1 MEIKCPKCKKR
12 YDVDDAYG
20 GQQILTVCPR
30 CGNQFNY
37 TVPEQNVVTA
47 APVAAPVAI
56 PVAVPVSAPVAAPV
70 SAPVAAPL
78 ASAVATAAQQTITAT
93 HPETVTTHYCSNCGN
108 LVEDGKAF
116 CPECGASQQNLPAS
130 ATTETYQG
138 GQVYAAQQPAY
149 GPQRLHNRNKTT
161 AGLLA
166 IFLGGL
172 GAHKFYLGQI
182 VWGIVYLVLCWTYVP
197 AIVAFI
203 EGIMFFTSSEES
215 FDAKYNYQ

>member
-12 YDVDDAYG
+12 YDVDDANAG
-20 GQQILTVCPR
+20 RQILTVCPR

-37 TVPEQNVVTA
+37 TVPVQNVVIA
-47 APVAAPVAI
+47 APVVAPVAT
-56 PVAVPVSAPVAAPV
+56 P
-70 SAPVAAPL
+70 
-78 ASAVATAAQQTITAT
+78 VATAIQQPLTTT
-93 HPETVTTHYCSNCGN
+93 QPETVTTHYCSNCGN

-130 ATTETYQG
+130 NNTTTYQDE
-138 GQVYAAQQPAY
+138 QVYATQQPAY

-182 VWGIVYLVLCWTYVP
+182 VWGIVYLVLCWTYIP